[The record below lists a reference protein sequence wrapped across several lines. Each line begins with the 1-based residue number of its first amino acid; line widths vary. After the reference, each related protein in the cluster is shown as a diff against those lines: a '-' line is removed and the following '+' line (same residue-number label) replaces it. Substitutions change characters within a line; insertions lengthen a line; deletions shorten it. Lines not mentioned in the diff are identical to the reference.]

1 MRYENKN
8 ERSIDPFEETRQSHP
23 KMSKYNKNTAEIE
36 LQNET
41 AYIPVDQKESPFKEK
56 ENVTLNA
63 PPKND
68 YQHQRPNM
76 VQSPNFH
83 IPEPISF
90 NNQSQGAYQQ
100 QRNYDPNQTQP
111 LMNYPNQTMG
121 MNFKYFE

>member
-1 MRYENKN
+1 MIQLIFQLTK
-8 ERSIDPFEETRQSHP
+8 
-23 KMSKYNKNTAEIE
+23 K
-36 LQNET
+36 
-41 AYIPVDQKESPFKEK
+41 SPLFKEK

-63 PPKND
+63 PSKND

-111 LMNYPNQTMG
+111 QMNYQNQTMG
-121 MNFKYFE
+121 MNFKYF